1 MPQISRFKLS
11 ARAEQELSETFL
23 ESLVLIRD
31 KEFARQVVADLL
43 TPTEKVMLG
52 KRILIAVLLQ
62 EGYSYRD
69 VVRSLKVAPGT
80 VNNIRLTLAR
90 SGAGFKGLVGL
101 LGGSRVA
108 QRERYRRED
117 RRELIAN
124 KIYQIIDALRL
135 PVKGSKTDMVRWR
148 KALDKLA

>member
-11 ARAEQELSETFL
+11 VRAEQELSETFL
-23 ESLVLIRD
+23 ESLILIRD
-31 KEFARQVVADLL
+31 KEFARRVVADLF

-69 VVRSLKVAPGT
+69 VVRSLKVAPST
-80 VNNIRLTLAR
+80 INNIRLTLAR
-90 SGAGFKGLVGL
+90 SGAGFKGLFRL
-101 LGGSRVA
+101 LAGSRAV
-108 QRERYRRED
+108 QRERYSRED

-124 KIYQIIDALRL
+124 KIFQIIDALRL
-135 PVKGSKTDMVRWR
+135 PVKGSKTDMMRWR
-148 KALDKLA
+148 RALEKLA